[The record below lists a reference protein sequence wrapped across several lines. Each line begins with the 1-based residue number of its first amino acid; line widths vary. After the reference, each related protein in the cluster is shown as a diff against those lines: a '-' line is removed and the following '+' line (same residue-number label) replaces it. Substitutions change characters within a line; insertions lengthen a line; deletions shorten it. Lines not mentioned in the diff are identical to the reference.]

1 MECPVCKTE
10 ARIDSQKMVFNQ
22 EQGKLFRVLI
32 YKCRDKN
39 CEKFDQVIGEERIP
53 TEFEPE

>member
-10 ARIDSQKMVFNQ
+10 AYITSQKMVYNQ
-22 EQGKLFRVLI
+22 QEGKLFRVLK
-32 YKCRDKN
+32 YSCRNRN
-39 CEKFDQVIGEERIP
+39 CEKYEQEVGEERIP